1 MLQVKGPMTDHFGLL
16 YFWIK
21 IVLGAVFVLGY
32 LLGELLSGKTAKL
45 RLFVL
50 VPISVLFL
58 VWFFFF

>member
-1 MLQVKGPMTDHFGLL
+1 MLPTKYPMTDHLGPLHDWL
-16 YFWIK
+16 K

-50 VPISVLFL
+50 LPISVLFL
-58 VWFFFF
+58 VWYVFL